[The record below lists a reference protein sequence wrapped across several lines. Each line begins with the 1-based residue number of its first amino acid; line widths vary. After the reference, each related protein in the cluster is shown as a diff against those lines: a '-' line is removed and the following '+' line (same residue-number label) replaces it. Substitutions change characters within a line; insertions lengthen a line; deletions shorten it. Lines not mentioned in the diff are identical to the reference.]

1 MPDDLAQS
9 PVPSPITA
17 AATPTVGQ
25 LKSFIE
31 RVERL
36 EEDKAGVAADLREVY
51 AEAKSEGYDVK
62 IMRRVV
68 RLRRQDSAK
77 RSEEEALLEAYISA
91 IGGL

>member
-9 PVPSPITA
+9 PVTA
-17 AATPTVGQ
+17 AAAPTVGK